1 MKKVSSIFLYI
12 FAVGVILAVLAGAL
26 SLLGYVAAMIIG
38 GETAANIC
46 NFIYSQYFPMVIRI
60 GSISVGFGLL
70 GMYLQK
76 MKALSMNDQNNGAE
90 K

>member
-1 MKKVSSIFLYI
+1 MKKVSSVFLYI

-26 SLLGYVAAMIIG
+26 SFLGYVAAMIIG
-38 GETAANIC
+38 GDTAANIC
-46 NFIYSQYFPMVIRI
+46 KFIYSQYFPLVIQI
-60 GSISVGFGLL
+60 SSISVGFGLL

-76 MKALSMNDQNNGAE
+76 MKALSMDNQNNAAG

>member
-1 MKKVSSIFLYI
+1 
-12 FAVGVILAVLAGAL
+12 
-26 SLLGYVAAMIIG
+26 MIIG